1 LQVETKT
8 HPGEASARE
17 MAKAAARILDEGKAT
32 NVVILEVQGLTLI
45 ADYFVIA
52 SVSNQR
58 HGRALADRVLE
69 GLSDKREPDHIEGY
83 EGGLWILM
91 DYGDFIVHVFR
102 EQERA
107 FYGLE
112 RLWGDAPRVAFAT
125 PE

>member
-1 LQVETKT
+1 MPAETKT
-8 HPGEASARE
+8 HTSVTDAQK
-17 MAKAAARILDEGKAT
+17 MAKTAAEILDQGKAT

-52 SVSNQR
+52 SVPNQR
-58 HGRALADRVLE
+58 HARALVDRVLE
-69 GLSDKREPDHIEGY
+69 GLNGIREPHHIEGY

-102 EQERA
+102 EPERA

-112 RLWGDAPRVAFAT
+112 RLWGDAPRV
-125 PE
+125 EIG